1 MNRDAHT
8 IANGVV
14 GMFATIAS
22 FIVSFLP
29 HLELFLRI
37 LSLLIGCLVGSVT
50 LYRLINPRNHKKKV
64 ITFDED

>member
-8 IANGVV
+8 IANGAV
-14 GMFATIAS
+14 GMFATVAS

-29 HLELFLRI
+29 HLEMFLRI
-37 LSLLIGCLVGSVT
+37 LSLLIGCLIGAVT
-50 LYRLINPRNHKKKV
+50 LYRLIAPRKPKEKV